1 MKYIII
7 TLILFLNFEVMAKQ
21 ISELNWKKRLLLI
34 SYQNEYDQIFNE
46 SEKFITENKCQID
59 DRNLE
64 IIFFKDFKNKLYIT
78 PDFIKDKYGI
88 WLIGYDG
95 NIKDYNLDDKIL
107 LRLFDVIDSMPMRKN
122 ETVNDKC

>member
-7 TLILFLNFEVMAKQ
+7 TLILFLNFEVMAKK

-107 LRLFDVIDSMPMRKN
+107 LRLFDVIDSMPIRKN
-122 ETVNDKC
+122 EAVNDKC